1 MMIPLFDKAQE
12 DETMTKDDE
21 RQEEKPSKPKKPRT
35 TFTDMQIFQLERT
48 FETQKYLS
56 SVDRHRLADV
66 LNLTDTQV
74 KTWFQN
80 RRMKF
85 KRQHTERE
93 LQTNTRLSITPPFR
107 PTFGYTPYPL
117 PVFRSQMSSND
128 ILSARTNTTN
138 YASQR
143 PQPLYMPTH
152 SFPRLSYPT
161 YMYQTVPPR
170 YC

>member
-1 MMIPLFDKAQE
+1 MIDE
-12 DETMTKDDE
+12 DES
-21 RQEEKPSKPKKPRT
+21 QEGKPSKPKKPRT

-56 SVDRHRLADV
+56 SVDRHRLADM

-93 LQTNTRLSITPPFR
+93 LQTYTRLSVPQPFR
-107 PTFGYTPYPL
+107 SSFGHTPYPL
-117 PVFRSQMSSND
+117 PVFRQQISSKG
-128 ILSARTNTTN
+128 ILVASANTDATN
-138 YASQR
+138 YGSQFS
-143 PQPLYMPTH
+143 QPLYQPIH
-152 SFPRLSYPT
+152 SLPRLSYPIAT
-161 YMYQTVPPR
+161 YQTVPPR
-170 YC
+170 YY